1 MRITD
6 VRCVEYTGVV
16 EAPGGV
22 FLDRL
27 RRPTDIYPELRAA
40 PPQTFTQVG
49 PDRFEVSST
58 LLHVDTDEGLT
69 GTVTQLSPEQAFTIQ
84 RVLRPLVLGADPMAS
99 ERLWD
104 VLYRSAIHGRKG
116 TGMVALSALD
126 CALWDLRGQRL
137 GVPAHVL
144 LGGPTRQQIPAYVST
159 LGESLLPADVA
170 RRTRELVGAG
180 YRGLKWFPRSGPE
193 DGAAGVDAVVELV
206 GTVRDAAGPGVE
218 IMLDAWSSWDVAFTV
233 DVARACAGLGLR
245 WIEEPLPAD
254 HLAGYRTLR
263 RRLPGGVQV
272 VGGEHEYTRWGF
284 AELVAADVLD
294 LYQPDPHWAGG
305 ISETMKILALVAA
318 AGAQAI
324 PHGQSLQCNAAVSF
338 AAPPSLVPQMEYL
351 SRLMPL
357 YQHVLAEPIVPV
369 DGAVVCPTAPGLGM
383 ALDLDKVVRSRPYP
397 V

>member
-1 MRITD
+1 MKITD

-27 RRPTDIYPELRAA
+27 RRPTDVYPEFRASG
-40 PPQTFTQVG
+40 PQAFVEVA
-49 PDRFEVSST
+49 PDRFEVSSI
-58 LLHVDTDEGLT
+58 LLHVDTDEGWT

-84 RVLRPLVLGADPMAS
+84 RVLRPLLLGQDPMAS
-99 ERLWD
+99 ERIWD

-116 TGMVALSALD
+116 TGMVALSAVD
-126 CALWDLRGQRL
+126 CALWDIRGQAL

-144 LGGPTRQQIPAYVST
+144 LGGPTRERIPAYVST
-159 LGESLLPADVA
+159 LGESLDPLDVA
-170 RRTRELVGAG
+170 RRTRELVAEGF
-180 YRGLKWFPRSGPE
+180 RGLKWFPRWGPE
-193 DGAAGVDAVVELV
+193 DGAAGVDAIVELV
-206 GTVRDAAGPGVE
+206 GTVRDAAGHGVE
-218 IMLDAWSSWDVAFTV
+218 IMLDAWSSWDVPFTV
-233 DVARACAGLGLR
+233 DVARATAGLGLR

-254 HLAGYRTLR
+254 QLAGYRMLR
-263 RRLPGGVQV
+263 RRLPPDVQV

-305 ISETMKILALVAA
+305 ISETMKILAVVGA
-318 AGAQAI
+318 AGGQAV

-338 AAPPSLVPQMEYL
+338 AASPALVPQMEYL

-357 YQHVLAEPIVPV
+357 YQHVLAAPILPV
-369 DGAVVCPTAPGLGM
+369 DGAVDCPTAPGLGM
-383 ALDLDKVVRSRPYP
+383 ALDLDKVVRSRALPD
-397 V
+397 